1 MTIGILGQSN
11 PTASSNTTV
20 YTVPSGVSST
30 FTISIVNTGTG
41 AALVTLAV
49 SASGTPS
56 ASEYLEYQTSVPP
69 NGVYERGGIV
79 AQTGK
84 NVVVNCS
91 TSNCA
96 VSVYGFEQ

>member
-30 FTISIVNTGTG
+30 FVVSVVNTGLST
-41 AALVTLAV
+41 ALLTLSV
-49 SASGTPS
+49 SASGTPA
-56 ASEYLEYQTSVPP
+56 ASEYLEYQVPLPP